1 MRKNKN
7 WDSNLGIGRGCSC
20 GFKKILRNF
29 GMFAICKWKKIKLQ
43 RKPIK
48 ENWARP
54 CWRKPHHECK
64 TRFLDHLH
72 QQEAHWKLQRD
83 QPISARRSSR
93 KYHLEWRLNRCCPNQ
108 YFLVPSEK
116 LQKEIIRNGKLK
128 GKDSEKNCVNIMVMV
143 ERIKNVLFFER
154 NLWD

>member
-54 CWRKPHHECK
+54 VEESLTMSAKPD
-64 TRFLDHLH
+64 FLIIFINKRLIGSCREINPFRRVEVLVSIILNEGWIDVVPINIFWFHLKSYKRR
-72 QQEAHWKLQRD
+72 ELEMGNWK
-83 QPISARRSSR
+83 
-93 KYHLEWRLNRCCPNQ
+93 
-108 YFLVPSEK
+108 EK
-116 LQKEIIRNGKLK
+116 IVK
-128 GKDSEKNCVNIMVMV
+128 
-143 ERIKNVLFFER
+143 RIV
-154 NLWD
+154 WI